1 HDGQR
6 HAPGGGIAGS
16 FDDRSRSA
24 LIVGESPYSGDNI
37 LHLVNVDGSD
47 RAETFGHI
55 ERGGAPSQGDDP
67 GATARQHADEFQPDR
82 PAANH
87 RDNVAG
93 AHLHFVNAPQNAGK
107 RLRQRR
113 ALSSTECGTPSMF
126 SMAMRPGMRM

>member
-1 HDGQR
+1 MERRDEPDLGIVDGGRLDLKTRTRRQAAEEIHNASAAHDGQR

-16 FDDRSRSA
+16 FDDRIRSA

-67 GATARQHADEFQPDR
+67 RSEEHTSELQSLTNLVCR
-82 PAANH
+82 P
-87 RDNVAG
+87 
-93 AHLHFVNAPQNAGK
+93 L
-107 RLRQRR
+107 L
-113 ALSSTECGTPSMF
+113 E
-126 SMAMRPGMRM
+126 